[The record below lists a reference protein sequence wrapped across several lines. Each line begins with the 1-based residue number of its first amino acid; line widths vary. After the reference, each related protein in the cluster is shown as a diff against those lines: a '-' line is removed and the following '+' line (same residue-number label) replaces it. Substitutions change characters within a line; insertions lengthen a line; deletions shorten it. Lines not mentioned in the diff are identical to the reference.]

1 MSLSVRVDPDLCMSS
16 GLCVADH
23 PALFRFDAAEIAEV
37 VPGAEA
43 GDAGAPRDAALRE
56 AAQRCPAEA
65 ILLTDA
71 EEQPIDPFDM

>member
-1 MSLSVRVDPDLCMSS
+1 MSLSARVDPDLCMSS

-37 VPGAEA
+37 VPGARA
-43 GDAGAPRDAALRE
+43 GDDAVLRE

-71 EEQPIDPFDM
+71 EGQPVDPFDI